1 MWGVL
6 KVCWS
11 ALMDEDS
18 VSDGENR
25 DPRLGVLKLE
35 MSVSSAETPRAPHLA
50 ALNLQRRGHCSRYS
64 PSLMDSESCQLPWE
78 SIDPRH
84 CPPQTHGL
92 PRDLVK
98 GSASFQRDMGWLG
111 PSQQSSG
118 MNCWNRESRTL
129 VVCVRNWTFP
139 ETRWLWSI
147 SYDADVLK
155 GFLIRDPSREAKA
168 PFCLFQMPGT
178 AAAIRA
184 QTDPLGMVAWRP
196 GRA

>member
-6 KVCWS
+6 KVCWN

-92 PRDLVK
+92 PRNLVK

-111 PSQQSSG
+111 PSSSPQA
-118 MNCWNRESRTL
+118 WIAEIES
-129 VVCVRNWTFP
+129 P
-139 ETRWLWSI
+139 EPWWS
-147 SYDADVLK
+147 VLET
-155 GFLIRDPSREAKA
+155 GPS
-168 PFCLFQMPGT
+168 L
-178 AAAIRA
+178 
-184 QTDPLGMVAWRP
+184 RP
-196 GRA
+196 GGSGQ